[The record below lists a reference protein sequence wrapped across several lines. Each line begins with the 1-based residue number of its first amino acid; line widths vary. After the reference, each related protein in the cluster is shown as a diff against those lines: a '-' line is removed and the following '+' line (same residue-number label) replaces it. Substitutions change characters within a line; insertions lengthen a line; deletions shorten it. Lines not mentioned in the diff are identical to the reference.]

1 MARKT
6 WRSLLQLVR
15 VDEKVKLPPLK
26 RYSGRWFPGIRAT
39 ARAGLAN
46 FRYAFLPTVRQRA
59 QTSIYRYLVAQ
70 AQRKHHRASK
80 LPGGVNRRLLSSG
93 EPHSNDGTASKGA
106 DSETD
111 SMAYSG
117 PRNDQSFADSLG
129 LRSEGR
135 EPGARR
141 KRLAGYLKTANE
153 FRQSYF
159 SQDGARES
167 HSVEDGPG
175 AFPDAAVVR
184 NGNEEMILFPSYA
197 RHHVKSKHHEVAT
210 PGREMSEE
218 EYWRR
223 EWDKNED
230 VNAIVDVDV
239 RGWIYTPAKGQHTRK
254 QRMVIGL
261 ARQLSGIPAPAAS
274 TRPGDNGYAD
284 QVLSRPSSPT
294 RQQDEDLISLEAE
307 NIVRKGQMEE
317 HYAQRGA
324 FSEQPSKATDDDSLY
339 GDVPDRGR
347 TRASYASSIASQD
360 SDTTA
365 TPSVQKRQTSA
376 QPGRMTS
383 AELAVANAHLL
394 ARLKPFMANPMA
406 NSPISAFFYNDK
418 ASRQQ
423 TVYTDASGHFSFRAA
438 LDFIPTHVRV
448 LASEKLSV
456 TEEVHVTAPEGV
468 SLISDIDD
476 TIKHSAISAGAREIF
491 RNAFIREL
499 HELTIDGVREWYTTL
514 ADMGVKI
521 HYVSNSPWQMYPVL
535 TSYFKLAHLPKGSF
549 HLKQYSGMLQGIFEP
564 AAERKKG
571 SLEKIMRDFPDR
583 KFVLVGDSGEADL
596 EVYSEVALANPGRV
610 LGIFIRDV
618 TTTPKTGYFDS
629 NSSPGGSGKHSRN
642 HSRHPS
648 GEVLAQSKRL
658 SRPQDTRNDEA
669 DLQAAIAASLADMEN
684 ETRQARRSINPDAI
698 PDDYLSP
705 SRNGSATNPRLPSR
719 PQAQRTISGS
729 SYAASPEED
738 LIDFSDP
745 SPPTPWTERSRR
757 NFTPPTPRNATGPK
771 TVSSPPPPPKPAGL
785 KSPPPD
791 AQVPMTTG
799 NSGKTPPPR
808 PRKPSSAVQS
818 TIVPQIQTHQP
829 SPLSQVQRQESTR
842 KPPPPLPERRKVR
855 GAIAKALPMPGSYW
869 QADTASAPSKPKLS
883 PVVSSP
889 LAQSMKTKKS
899 YDDFSPSTSAVGR
912 TIAPP
917 PPRREGTN
925 LSTYSTTSRH
935 TQSNRLSGA
944 WPEDDG
950 LPVSPGDG
958 VSKKEF
964 LWQQRWQRAKT
975 VLERNGVTLR
985 SWRIG
990 ADVADV
996 CVKLIEQELRK
1007 IEREAKNNSNR
1018 DNSARR

>member
-1 MARKT
+1 
-6 WRSLLQLVR
+6 
-15 VDEKVKLPPLK
+15 
-26 RYSGRWFPGIRAT
+26 
-39 ARAGLAN
+39 
-46 FRYAFLPTVRQRA
+46 
-59 QTSIYRYLVAQ
+59 
-70 AQRKHHRASK
+70 
-80 LPGGVNRRLLSSG
+80 
-93 EPHSNDGTASKGA
+93 
-106 DSETD
+106 
-111 SMAYSG
+111 MAYTG

-141 KRLAGYLKTANE
+141 KKLAGYLKTAN
-153 FRQSYF
+153 
-159 SQDGARES
+159 D
-167 HSVEDGPG
+167 VEDGPG

-274 TRPGDNGYAD
+274 ARPGDNGYAD
-284 QVLSRPSSPT
+284 QIPSRPSSPT
-294 RQQDEDLISLEAE
+294 RQQDEDLITLEAE

-317 HYAQRGA
+317 RYAQRGA
-324 FSEQPSKATDDDSLY
+324 FSEQPSKATDNDSLY

-360 SDTTA
+360 SDSTA
-365 TPSVQKRQTSA
+365 ATSTNKRQTSA

-406 NSPISAFFYNDK
+406 NSPISALFYNDK

-438 LDFIPTHVRV
+438 LEFIPTHVRV
-448 LASEKLSV
+448 LASERLSV

-535 TSYFKLAHLPKGSF
+535 TSFFKLAHLPKGSF

-571 SLEKIMRDFPDR
+571 SLERIMRDFPER

-629 NSSPGGSGKHSRN
+629 NSPGGSGKHSRH
-642 HSRHPS
+642 HSRHAS
-648 GEVLAQSKRL
+648 G
-658 SRPQDTRNDEA
+658 DT
-669 DLQAAIAASLADMEN
+669 L
-684 ETRQARRSINPDAI
+684 TH
-698 PDDYLSP
+698 
-705 SRNGSATNPRLPSR
+705 GS
-719 PQAQRTISGS
+719 G
-729 SYAASPEED
+729 YAASPEED
-738 LIDFSDP
+738 LIDFSEP
-745 SPPTPWTERSRR
+745 SPAGSRPETSTR
-757 NFTPPTPRNATGPK
+757 KFTSSTAPNASGTLSGRKP
-771 TVSSPPPPPKPAGL
+771 VVSPPPPPKPAGL

-791 AQVPMTTG
+791 AQTSTSA
-799 NSGKTPPPR
+799 SGSGRTPPPR
-808 PRKPSSAVQS
+808 PQKPSSAVQS
-818 TIVPQIQTHQP
+818 STVPQIQTHQP

-855 GAIAKALPMPGSYW
+855 GAIAKALPMPGAYL
-869 QADTASAPSKPKLS
+869 QTVPSSTESIPKLS
-883 PVVSSP
+883 LVTYSP
-889 LAQSMKTKKS
+889 LAPSMRTKKS
-899 YDDFSPSTSAVGR
+899 YDDISSSTSAMGR

-935 TQSNRLSGA
+935 KQNNRLSGA

-950 LPVSPGDG
+950 LPVSPGEG
-958 VSKKEF
+958 VSKKEH

-996 CVKLIEQELRK
+996 CIKLIEQEIRK
-1007 IEREAKNNSNR
+1007 IEREAKSNSDR
-1018 DNSARR
+1018 NSDARR

>member
-1 MARKT
+1 
-6 WRSLLQLVR
+6 
-15 VDEKVKLPPLK
+15 
-26 RYSGRWFPGIRAT
+26 
-39 ARAGLAN
+39 
-46 FRYAFLPTVRQRA
+46 
-59 QTSIYRYLVAQ
+59 
-70 AQRKHHRASK
+70 
-80 LPGGVNRRLLSSG
+80 
-93 EPHSNDGTASKGA
+93 
-106 DSETD
+106 
-111 SMAYSG
+111 MAYTG

-141 KRLAGYLKTANE
+141 KKFAGYLKTANE

-223 EWDKNED
+223 EWERNED

-274 TRPGDNGYAD
+274 VRPGDNGYAD
-284 QVLSRPSSPT
+284 QTPSRPSSPT

-307 NIVRKGQMEE
+307 NILRKGQMEE
-317 HYAQRGA
+317 RYAQRGA
-324 FSEQPSKATDDDSLY
+324 FSEQPSKATDNDSLH
-339 GDVPDRGR
+339 GDVPERGR
-347 TRASYASSIASQD
+347 PRASYASSIASQD
-360 SDTTA
+360 SDHTA
-365 TPSVQKRQTSA
+365 AHSTQQRQTSA
-376 QPGRMTS
+376 QPGKMTS

-406 NSPISAFFYNDK
+406 NSPISALFYNDK

-438 LDFIPTHVRV
+438 LDFIPTQVRV

-491 RNAFIREL
+491 RNAFVREL

-535 TSYFKLAHLPKGSF
+535 TSFFKLAHLPKGSF

-571 SLEKIMRDFPDR
+571 SLEKIMRDFPER

-596 EVYSEVALANPGRV
+596 EVYSEVALANPGKV

-618 TTTPKTGYFDS
+618 TTTKKTGYFDS
-629 NSSPGGSGKHSRN
+629 NSSPGGSGKQSRN
-642 HSRHPS
+642 HSRQAS
-648 GEVLAQSKRL
+648 GEALTHSKRL
-658 SRPQDTRNDEA
+658 SRPQGIRDDDA
-669 DLQAAIAASLADMEN
+669 DLKAAISASLADMEN

-698 PDDYLSP
+698 SGGYLFP
-705 SRNGSATNPRLPSR
+705 SRNGSTTSPHLPKR
-719 PQAQRTISGS
+719 PQAQRKLSGS
-729 SYAASPEED
+729 SHAASPEED
-738 LIDFSDP
+738 LIDFSEP
-745 SPPTPWTERSRR
+745 SLTGSQSETSKRNSTATSRDASGKSSGR
-757 NFTPPTPRNATGPK
+757 KA
-771 TVSSPPPPPKPAGL
+771 VASPPPPAKPAGL

-791 AQVPMTTG
+791 AQSSTSTS
-799 NSGKTPPPR
+799 SGKTPPPR

-818 TIVPQIQTHQP
+818 STVPQIQTHQP
-829 SPLSQVQRQESTR
+829 SPLSQVQRQESTS

-855 GAIAKALPMPGSYW
+855 GALAKALPMPGAHW
-869 QADTASAPSKPKLS
+869 QTEPPSAESKPKLS
-883 PVVSSP
+883 PVASSP
-889 LAQSMKTKKS
+889 LAHSVGTKKS
-899 YDDFSPSTSAVGR
+899 YDDMSSSTSAMGR
-912 TIAPP
+912 TVAPP
-917 PPRREGTN
+917 PPRREGTS

-935 TQSNRLSGA
+935 KQSNRLSGA

-950 LPVSPGDG
+950 LPASPGDG
-958 VSKKEF
+958 VSKKEY

-975 VLERNGVTLR
+975 ALERNGVTLR

-990 ADVADV
+990 ADVADI
-996 CVKLIEQELRK
+996 CVRLIEQELRK
-1007 IEREAKNNSNR
+1007 IERETKSHGDRNN
-1018 DNSARR
+1018 DARR